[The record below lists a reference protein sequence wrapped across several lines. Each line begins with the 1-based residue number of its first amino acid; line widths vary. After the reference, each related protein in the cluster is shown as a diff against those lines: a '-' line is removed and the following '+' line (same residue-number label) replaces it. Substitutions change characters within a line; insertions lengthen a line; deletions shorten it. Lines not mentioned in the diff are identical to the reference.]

1 MEDTES
7 RAGDP
12 RSRSLWQTEDMA
24 GSLDMADVS
33 HAIGYS
39 SSIEY
44 ILTISH
50 CLVS

>member
-24 GSLDMADVS
+24 GMS
-33 HAIGYS
+33 HTMGYS

-44 ILTISH
+44 ILIICH
-50 CLVS
+50 CLVY

>member
-1 MEDTES
+1 MEDAES

-12 RSRSLWQTEDMA
+12 RSRSLGQIEDMA

-33 HAIGYS
+33 HTIGYS

-44 ILTISH
+44 ILKISH